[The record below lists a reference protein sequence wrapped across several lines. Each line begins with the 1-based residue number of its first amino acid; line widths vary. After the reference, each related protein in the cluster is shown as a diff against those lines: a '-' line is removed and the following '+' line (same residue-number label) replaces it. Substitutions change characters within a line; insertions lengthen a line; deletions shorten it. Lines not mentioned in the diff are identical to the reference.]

1 MLYGGCNLNF
11 SLFYVDSYSVP
22 SILSNVCDSTASLLR
37 SSHMYFL
44 ALCDDGS
51 SSFHRL
57 SLLRFLPTPPLQS
70 KQTGNSDLLPFILKC
85 LCLSFGGCR
94 HCNLA
99 FQAGNHSF
107 YLSSPLLCGSGVSVG
122 KSAVCSLNTE
132 CLFISNLSKDAS
144 AVILY
149 FTSLFQCARVG

>member
-11 SLFYVDSYSVP
+11 SLFYVDSYSAP
-22 SILSNVCDSTASLLR
+22 SVLSNVCDSTASLLK

-57 SLLRFLPTPPLQS
+57 SLLCFLPPPPLQS
-70 KQTGNSDLLPFILKC
+70 KQAENSDLLLFILKC
-85 LCLSFGGCR
+85 LCLSFGGCC

-107 YLSSPLLCGSGVSVG
+107 NLSSPLLCGSGVPVG

-132 CLFISNLSKDAS
+132 CLFISNHSEDVS

-149 FTSLFQCARVG
+149 FTSRFQCARVG